1 MNYRELGKTGLKVSE
16 VGFGAEW
23 MERHGLEDVI
33 EVVKE
38 CEKQGINLMDVWMS
52 EPNVRTN
59 LGIAIKD
66 SREKWY
72 IQGHIGSTWQG
83 GQYVRT
89 RDPGQVKAAFE
100 DLLTRLQ
107 TDYIDLGM
115 IHYVDRQEDW
125 DGIQNSPF
133 LDYVKELKRRGP
145 SATSVCPPTIR
156 RSVFRRRKAA
166 LWR

>member
-59 LGIAIKD
+59 LGIASKTAGKNGI
-66 SREKWY
+66 SRG
-72 IQGHIGSTWQG
+72 ISVPPGRAVSMCGPGTWG
-83 GQYVRT
+83 R
-89 RDPGQVKAAFE
+89 
-100 DLLTRLQ
+100 
-107 TDYIDLGM
+107 
-115 IHYVDRQEDW
+115 
-125 DGIQNSPF
+125 
-133 LDYVKELKRRGP
+133 
-145 SATSVCPPTIR
+145 
-156 RSVFRRRKAA
+156 
-166 LWR
+166 